1 MLGLGP
7 CLQERRKIMS
17 EWIENSNGNHVYVI
31 DTDDLMTVY
40 KRGDEWFGVYDN
52 RFTEDGFVTSGKAM
66 AFMEKTVLGDRLDL
80 LVKRKPMPT
89 GWRKTKTG
97 GYHCIRGG
105 GTMTV
110 KTATSGKWYLIV
122 NQSIVR
128 DKWFDTEDEA
138 MLLGDQL

>member
-1 MLGLGP
+1 
-7 CLQERRKIMS
+7 MS

-31 DTDDLMTVY
+31 DMDDLMTVY
-40 KRGDEWFGVYDN
+40 KRSDEWFGVYDN
-52 RFTEDGFVTSGKAM
+52 RFTENGFVTSGKAM
-66 AFMEKTVLGDRLDL
+66 AFMEKAVLGDRLDL

-138 MLLGDQL
+138 MRLGDQL